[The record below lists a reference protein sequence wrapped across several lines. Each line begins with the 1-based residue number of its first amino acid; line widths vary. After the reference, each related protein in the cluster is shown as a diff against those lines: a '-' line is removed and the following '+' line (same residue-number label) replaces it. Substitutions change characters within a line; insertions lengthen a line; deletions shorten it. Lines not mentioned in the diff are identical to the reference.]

1 MTKKIYKNIY
11 VVKEPPIWQNFKFCR
26 NTLQLE
32 VFQNNLTFCLQNLRV
47 GEMIF
52 LEFLDLRAIP
62 SMSLT
67 GFKVLSTGFQ
77 ILLTEFQIFLT
88 ELQIHTKCGLQNN
101 TLGLINRIWIS
112 IEKISNPSK
121 PMKHN
126 YWKFS
131 QHNIRLEVLLTEFE
145 ILSDLKFCH
154 NIYFTTHMW
163 NSSFQEMD
171 KVMFEYLNCIHG
183 NSFGKH
189 CSFYF
194 HIVIIWT
201 VL

>member
-11 VVKEPPIWQNFKFCR
+11 VVKEPPIWQNFKVCR

-47 GEMIF
+47 SEMIF

-77 ILLTEFQIFLT
+77 ILLTDFQIFLT

-101 TLGLINRIWIS
+101 TLGLINGIWIS
-112 IEKISNPSK
+112 IEKISNPS
-121 PMKHN
+121 N
-126 YWKFS
+126 QWNTIIGNSLSTTSDWKFCW
-131 QHNIRLEVLLTEFE
+131 QN
-145 ILSDLKFCH
+145 LKFCLIWSLSQH
-154 NIYFTTHMW
+154 IFYDPHVKFFI
-163 NSSFQEMD
+163 SGI
-171 KVMFEYLNCIHG
+171 FEYLNCIHG

-194 HIVIIWT
+194 HIIIIWT